1 MAALAGDLS
10 KVILGHSEADK
21 AFRPWWDVI
30 EDYMLYFFVIM
41 SELCSYRSD

>member
-1 MAALAGDLS
+1 MAAIGTALMG
-10 KVILGHSEADK
+10 KVLGHSEAEK

-41 SELCSYRSD
+41 SELCSH